1 MVEEGN
7 ALYELMNWGAM
18 EAIVYSE
25 HDDPH
30 TWLGG
35 HVTHKG
41 VLYNTFQPTARSVSV
56 KIKNKYYRMES
67 VDEQGNFSVL
77 VPGDTV
83 QSYKLAITYDDGTT
97 TEIYDP
103 YSFAP
108 LIEPEDEDRFIHG
121 IHYEIYEKLG
131 AHVRT
136 VRGVKGTYFAVWAPN
151 AQRVSVVGGFNLW
164 DGRRNPMRKLR
175 AAGIFELF
183 VPGVGENELYKFEI
197 KCTGGLTY
205 LKSDPYEFFGEMRPN
220 TASIVRSLDYDWTDS
235 EWLKAR
241 KKTDTASMAM
251 SIYEVHLGSWQR
263 KGDGDND
270 FYNYREIAPMLAK
283 YVKKQGYTH
292 IELMPIMEHPF
303 DGSWGYQV
311 TGYYAPTS
319 RYGTPQDF
327 MFFMDYMHKQGIGV
341 ILDWV
346 PAHFP
351 RDAFAL
357 ATFDGTCLY
366 EHPDK
371 RLGEHPDWGTLIF
384 NFGRPEVTNF
394 LIANALFW
402 VEKYHA
408 DGIRMD
414 AVASMLYLDYGRKA
428 GEWVANKYGGNENLE
443 AIELL
448 KHLNS
453 IFHKKEKGALII
465 AEESTA
471 WANITKTVEEGGLGF
486 DLKWNMGWMND
497 FTSYM
502 KKDPLFRK
510 GAHGQLTFSM
520 MYAYSENFVLVL
532 SHDEVVHGKCSMLE
546 KMPGY
551 RVDKFANL
559 RAAYG
564 FMMGHPGKK
573 LLFMGQEFGQE
584 REWSENRSLD
594 WGELEDEL
602 HLKMQKFSAKI
613 NAMYTDYPAFTRLDC
628 SPEGFRWMSCEDAD
642 HSIVSFIRSDGELK
656 DTLLFVFNFTPVYY
670 EQFMQAVPFAGEYKE
685 ILNSDS
691 TTYGGGGRINSKA
704 KLSKPEPHDGQE
716 NSIIMKLPPLS
727 CVIFSCTPE
736 AVKEE
741 KAPAKKPAAKA
752 VKAPAKKNAAKA
764 VKAPAK
770 KPAAKTVKTAEK
782 KPAEKKP
789 AAKTAKAPAKKASKK

>member
-7 ALYELMNWGAM
+7 KLYELMNWGAL
-18 EAIVYSE
+18 EALVYSE

-30 TWLGG
+30 SWLGG
-35 HVTHKG
+35 HVTDKG
-41 VLYNTFQPTARSVSV
+41 VLYNAFQPEAAEVAV
-56 KIKNKYYRMES
+56 KIGKSVHQMED
-67 VDEQGNFSVL
+67 VDGQGNFSVL
-77 VPGDTV
+77 IPGDSIST
-83 QSYKLAITYDDGTT
+83 YKLVVTYKNGSSA
-97 TEIYDP
+97 EFYDA
-103 YSFAP
+103 YAF
-108 LIEPEDEDRFIHG
+108 EPTISAEDEDRFIRG
-121 IHYEIYEKLG
+121 VHYEIYEKLG
-131 AHVRT
+131 AHVKT
-136 VRGVKGTYFAVWAPN
+136 VKGVKGTAFAVWAPN
-151 AQRVSVVGGFNLW
+151 ALRVSVVGNFNNW
-164 DGRRNPMRKLR
+164 DGRLYQMRKR
-175 AAGIFELF
+175 KAAGIFEIF
-183 VPGVGENELYKFEI
+183 IPGVGEDEVYKYELKAP
-197 KCTGGLTY
+197 GGLTY
-205 LKSDPYEFFGEMRPN
+205 FKADPYANYAELRPG
-220 TASIVRSLDYDWTDS
+220 TASIVRSLKYDWNDADWM
-235 EWLKAR
+235 EDR
-241 KKTDTASMAM
+241 KKVDPASVPM
-251 SIYEVHLGSWQR
+251 SIYEVHLGSWKR
-263 KGDGDND
+263 KDETDNG
-270 FYNYREIAPMLAK
+270 FYNYRELAPMLAK

-311 TGYYAPTS
+311 TGYFAPTS

-327 MFFMDYMHKQGIGV
+327 MYFVDYMHKEGIGV

-357 ATFDGTCLY
+357 ASFDGTCLY

-384 NFGRPEVTNF
+384 NFGRPEVSNF
-394 LIANALFW
+394 LIAGALFW

-414 AVASMLYLDYGRKA
+414 AVASILYLDYGRKD

-453 IFHKKEKGALII
+453 IFHKKKNGALII

-471 WANITKTVEEGGLGF
+471 WPNITRDVEENGLGF

-510 GAHGQLTFSM
+510 GVHGQLTFSM

-532 SHDEVVHGKCSMLE
+532 SHDEVVHGKCSMLN

-559 RAAYG
+559 RTAYG

-573 LLFMGQEFGQE
+573 LLFMGQEFGQS
-584 REWSENRSLD
+584 REWSEARSLD
-594 WGELEDEL
+594 WFELEDEQNAKL
-602 HLKMQKFSAKI
+602 QKYSAKL
-613 NAMYTDYPAFTRLDC
+613 NAMYREYPAFTRLDA
-628 SPEGFRWMSCEDAD
+628 SPDGFKWLSCMDAD
-642 HSIVSFIRSDGELK
+642 HSIVSFIRSDGTDEG
-656 DTLLFVFNFTPVYY
+656 TLMFVFNFTPVPYDKFV
-670 EQFMQAVPFAGEYKE
+670 QPVPFEGTYKE

-691 TTYGGGGRINSKA
+691 VTYGGNGNINPRAKASKN
-704 KLSKPEPHDGQE
+704 EPKDGLD
-716 NSIIMKLPPLS
+716 NSITIKLPPLG
-727 CVIFSCTPE
+727 CCIFTCT
-736 AVKEE
+736 
-741 KAPAKKPAAKA
+741 PAKKG
-752 VKAPAKKNAAKA
+752 
-764 VKAPAK
+764 
-770 KPAAKTVKTAEK
+770 EK
-782 KPAEKKP
+782 
-789 AAKTAKAPAKKASKK
+789 

>member
-1 MVEEGN
+1 
-7 ALYELMNWGAM
+7 
-18 EAIVYSE
+18 
-25 HDDPH
+25 
-30 TWLGG
+30 
-35 HVTHKG
+35 
-41 VLYNTFQPTARSVSV
+41 
-56 KIKNKYYRMES
+56 
-67 VDEQGNFSVL
+67 
-77 VPGDTV
+77 
-83 QSYKLAITYDDGTT
+83 
-97 TEIYDP
+97 
-103 YSFAP
+103 
-108 LIEPEDEDRFIHG
+108 
-121 IHYEIYEKLG
+121 
-131 AHVRT
+131 
-136 VRGVKGTYFAVWAPN
+136 
-151 AQRVSVVGGFNLW
+151 
-164 DGRRNPMRKLR
+164 
-175 AAGIFELF
+175 
-183 VPGVGENELYKFEI
+183 
-197 KCTGGLTY
+197 
-205 LKSDPYEFFGEMRPN
+205 
-220 TASIVRSLDYDWTDS
+220 
-235 EWLKAR
+235 
-241 KKTDTASMAM
+241 
-251 SIYEVHLGSWQR
+251 
-263 KGDGDND
+263 
-270 FYNYREIAPMLAK
+270 
-283 YVKKQGYTH
+283 
-292 IELMPIMEHPF
+292 MPIMEHPF

-327 MFFMDYMHKQGIGV
+327 MFFMDYMHKEGIGV

-384 NFGRPEVTNF
+384 NFGRPEVSNF

-414 AVASMLYLDYGRKA
+414 AVASMLYLDYGRKD

-471 WANITKTVEEGGLGF
+471 WANITRTVEEGGLGF

-510 GAHGQLTFSM
+510 GVHGQLTFSM

-532 SHDEVVHGKCSMLE
+532 SHDEVVHGKCSMVE

-613 NAMYTDYPAFTRLDC
+613 NAMYTGYPAFTALDC
-628 SPEGFRWMSCEDAD
+628 SPEGFTWMSCEDAD
-642 HSIVSFIRSDGELK
+642 HSIVSFIRSDGKPE
-656 DTLLFVFNFTPVYY
+656 DTLLFVFNFTPVNYDR
-670 EQFMQAVPFAGEYKE
+670 FMQAVPFAGEYKE

-691 TTYGGGGRINSKA
+691 TTYGGGGRINPKA
-704 KLSKPEPHDGQE
+704 KLSKPVPHDGKD
-716 NSIIMKLPPLS
+716 NSIVMKLPPLS
-727 CVIFSCTPE
+727 CVVFQCTPE
-736 AVKEE
+736 AAKEE
-741 KAPAKKPAAKA
+741 KATEVKAEKKVPAKKASAK
-752 VKAPAKKNAAKA
+752 KAPAK
-764 VKAPAK
+764 
-770 KPAAKTVKTAEK
+770 
-782 KPAEKKP
+782 
-789 AAKTAKAPAKKASKK
+789 KAPAKKASAEKAPAKEAPAKKAAKK

>member
-1 MVEEGN
+1 MVEEGSR
-7 ALYELMNWGAM
+7 LYGLMNWGAM
-18 EAIVYSE
+18 EALVYSE

-30 TWLGG
+30 TWLGAHPVEG
-35 HVTHKG
+35 G
-41 VLYNTFQPTARSVSV
+41 VLYNAFQPTAQSVSL
-56 KIKNKYYRMES
+56 KINSKYYPMES
-67 VDEQGNFSVL
+67 VDGQGNFSVL
-77 VPGDTV
+77 IESGQV
-83 QSYKLAITYDDGTT
+83 QPYKLAVTYDDGSVV
-97 TEIYDP
+97 EIHDP

-108 LIEPEDEDRFIHG
+108 LISAEDEDRFIRG

-131 AHVRT
+131 AHVKT
-136 VRGVKGTYFAVWAPN
+136 VKNVRGTYFAVWAPN
-151 AQRVSVVGGFNLW
+151 AERVSVVGNFNCW
-164 DGRRNPMRKLR
+164 DGRRHPMRKLR

-183 VPGVGENELYKFEI
+183 IPGVGENEIYKYEI
-197 KCTGGLTY
+197 KCNGGLTY
-205 LKSDPYEFFGEMRPN
+205 LKADPYANYYELRPN
-220 TASIVRSLDYDWTDS
+220 TASIVRSLDYDWTDR
-235 EWLKAR
+235 EWMKAR
-241 KKTDTASMAM
+241 KALDTKSMPM
-251 SIYEVHLGSWQR
+251 SVYEVHLGSWKR
-263 KGDGDND
+263 KGEGDND
-270 FYNYREIAPMLAK
+270 FYNYRELAGMLAK

-292 IELMPIMEHPF
+292 IEILPVMEHPF

-311 TGYYAPTS
+311 TGYFAPTS

-327 MFFMDYMHKQGIGV
+327 MYFVDYMHSQGIGV

-357 ATFDGTCLY
+357 AGFDGTCLY

-384 NFGRPEVTNF
+384 NFGRPEVSNF
-394 LIANALFW
+394 LIASALFW
-402 VEKYHA
+402 VNRFHA

-414 AVASMLYLDYGRKA
+414 AVASMLYLDYGRRD

-453 IFHKKEKGALII
+453 IFHKQNNGAIII

-471 WANITKTVEEGGLGF
+471 WPRITAPVEQDGLGF

-502 KKDPLFRK
+502 KQDPLFRK
-510 GAHGQLTFSM
+510 GCHGQLTFGM

-532 SHDEVVHGKCSMLE
+532 SHDEVVHGKCSMLN

-551 RVDKFANL
+551 RSDKFANL

-584 REWSENRSLD
+584 REWSEARSLD
-594 WGELEDEL
+594 WGECEDEL
-602 HLKMQKFSAKI
+602 HGKLQKYCARLNSI
-613 NAMYTDYPAFTRLDC
+613 YNTYPACTLLDADPAGFT
-628 SPEGFRWMSCEDAD
+628 WMSCMDAD
-642 HSIVSFIRSDGELK
+642 HSIVSFIRSDGKTEN
-656 DTLLFVFNFTPVYY
+656 TLLFVFNFTPVAYDKF
-670 EQFMQAVPFAGEYKE
+670 EQAVPFAGTYKE

-691 TTYGGGGRINSKA
+691 TTFGGSGHINPRAKASRAVPKDGR
-704 KLSKPEPHDGQE
+704 E
-716 NSIIMKLPPLS
+716 NSIVIKLPPLG
-727 CVIFSCTPE
+727 CAVFTCTPGI
-736 AVKEE
+736 
-741 KAPAKKPAAKA
+741 
-752 VKAPAKKNAAKA
+752 
-764 VKAPAK
+764 
-770 KPAAKTVKTAEK
+770 
-782 KPAEKKP
+782 
-789 AAKTAKAPAKKASKK
+789 